1 MLVTIAIFLVLIPAV
16 AILWTFVFTPK
27 NTVTSDDETSV
38 HFEWERRWETAVAGL
53 KSAELEHAI
62 GNLNRDDYTV
72 LREQYMIEASV
83 VIREME
89 LGEKQEEDLLDSIRL
104 EMLAIRETVTG
115 ESVDI

>member
-1 MLVTIAIFLVLIPAV
+1 MLVTIAIFLVLIPAI
-16 AILWTFVFTPK
+16 AILWPFVFTSK
-27 NTVTSDDETSV
+27 NTVPSDDETSV

-83 VIREME
+83 VMKEME

-104 EMLAIRETVTG
+104 EMLAIRETVAG